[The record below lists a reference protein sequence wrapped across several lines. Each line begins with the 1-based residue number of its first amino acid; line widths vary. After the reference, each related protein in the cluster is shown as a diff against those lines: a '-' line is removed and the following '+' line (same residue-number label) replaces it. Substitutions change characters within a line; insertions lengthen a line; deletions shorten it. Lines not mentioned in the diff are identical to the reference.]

1 MSWSFTSI
9 TNAVQVVYSQSL
21 GFSPDVALLR
31 FNPQVGAL
39 PTSGTLSLVW
49 DATTI
54 TLPNCVV
61 DLGSLRYTDDGFY
74 TLLKVLDRRERWTRA
89 APISGEYNTLR
100 AGTKARPKTLRQ
112 LATLLFDALGET
124 TAVVTA
130 LPTDVYPPVSWR
142 CDDVVEV
149 AEALLTEY
157 GYSVALGFGS
167 EAVTV
172 VKLGTGA
179 TLSTTDMF
187 VGSDTIDPKL
197 APRYMRNCF
206 GDSVAQVRLKMEA
219 VGLDTDGSWKVI
231 NSLSFKPAAG
241 WERVAPYSL
250 NEATDP
256 LTDEQRVEA
265 RAYVRSAY
273 RVLGF
278 ADGTWDVP
286 DGSETLTSLDQIL
299 PIEGRLLSTED
310 FRPDDTYEDLRVYGK
325 YFQFP
330 NEKAQPFV
338 GGNTVV
344 GDRVTGRRYRFDG
357 ENGLLLFEEP
367 IFWMD
372 GSDIKPAELYIE
384 VTIRIRNSTNGS
396 WRHYEYDV
404 DAEPTGTGYHTIR
417 HEDRAETIV
426 SYNTSHVVTG
436 FATNQTTLDALGDAA
451 AVAAAGAFT
460 TSASQYVAYNQPKLA
475 LRCDGAIQQIQHIMT
490 CGEHEHAVNRT
501 TASRNY
507 EFDRKV
513 PSRAQRV
520 AHLRAMKSAVHIQ
533 TTKVKDARLR
543 DRND

>member
-1 MSWSFTSI
+1 MSWSFTGVVDP
-9 TNAVQVVYSQSL
+9 VQAVYSQGL

-31 FNPQVGAL
+31 FNPQVAAL
-39 PTSGTLSLVW
+39 PTSGTLSFTW
-49 DATTI
+49 DVTTI

-100 AGTKARPKTLRQ
+100 AGSKARVKTLRQ
-112 LATLLFDALGET
+112 LATILFDALGEV
-124 TAVVTA
+124 TADVSA
-130 LPTDVYPPVSWR
+130 LPTNVYPPVSWR

-197 APRYMRNCF
+197 APRYFRNCF

-219 VGLDTDGSWKVI
+219 VGRETTGAWELI
-231 NSLSFKPAAG
+231 NNLSFKPAAG
-241 WERVAPYSL
+241 WERVAPYTL
-250 NEATDP
+250 NEATNA
-256 LTDEQRVEA
+256 LTDDQKIEQA
-265 RAYVRSAY
+265 AYVRSAY
-273 RVLGF
+273 RVMGF

-310 FRPDDTYEDLRVYGK
+310 FRPDDTYENLRVYGK
-325 YFQFP
+325 YYQLP
-330 NEKAQPFV
+330 DEKGADDI

-344 GDRVTGRRYRFDG
+344 GDRVMGRRYRFDG
-357 ENGLLLFEEP
+357 ENGLLLFDEP
-367 IFWMD
+367 IFWID

-404 DAEPTGTGYHTIR
+404 DAEPTGTGYYTIR

-426 SYNTSHVVTG
+426 TYDSTHGVTG
-436 FATNQTTLDALGDAA
+436 SSTNQTSLNALGDAA
-451 AVAAAGAFT
+451 AAAAAGLFA

-475 LRCDGAIQQIQHIMT
+475 LRCDGAVQQIQHIMT

-533 TTKVKDARLR
+533 RAKVYEARKR
-543 DRND
+543 DNND

>member
-1 MSWSFTSI
+1 MSWSFTGV
-9 TNAVQVVYSQSL
+9 TDPVEVEMTQTL

-31 FNPQVGAL
+31 FNPQATAI
-39 PTSGTLSLVW
+39 PTSGTLSFVW
-49 DATTI
+49 GATTV

-61 DLGSLRYTDDGFY
+61 DLASMRATDDGFY

-100 AGTKARPKTLRQ
+100 AGSKARVKTLRQ
-112 LATLLFDALGET
+112 LGTILMTALGE
-124 TAVVTA
+124 ASADVSA
-130 LPTDVYPPVSWR
+130 LPTNIYPPVSWR

-149 AEALLTEY
+149 AEALFTEY

-167 EAVTV
+167 ETVTV

-179 TLSTTDMF
+179 TLSLTDAF
-187 VGSDTIDPKL
+187 AGSDTIDPKL
-197 APRYMRNCF
+197 VPRYFRNCF
-206 GDSVAQVRLKMEA
+206 EDSVAQVRLKMEA
-219 VGLDTDGSWKVI
+219 VGRDTDGTWKLI
-231 NSLSFKPAAG
+231 DSLSTKPVAG

-256 LTDEQRVEA
+256 LTDDQKIEQQ
-265 RAYVRSAY
+265 AYVRSAY
-273 RVLGF
+273 RVMGF
-278 ADGTWDVP
+278 ADGTWAVP

-299 PIEGRLLSTED
+299 PIDGRLLSTED
-310 FRPDDTYEDLRVYGK
+310 FRPDDTYENLRVYGK

-330 NEKAQPFV
+330 NEKAQPFA

-344 GDRVTGRRYRFDG
+344 GDRVMGRRYRFDG

-372 GSDIKPAELYIE
+372 GSDIKAADLWIE

-404 DAEPTGTGYHTIR
+404 DAEPTGVGYYTIK

-426 SYNTSHVVTG
+426 TYDTSHAITG
-436 FATNQTTLDALGDAA
+436 SSNNAASLIALGDAA
-451 AVAAAGAFT
+451 AVAAAGMFA
-460 TSASQYVAYNQPKLA
+460 TSASRYVVYNQPKLA
-475 LRCDGAIQQIQHIMT
+475 LRCDGAIQQIKHVMT
-490 CGEHEHAVNRT
+490 CGEHGHAVNRT
-501 TASRNY
+501 TASQNF
-507 EFDRKV
+507 EFDKKI

-533 TTKVKDARLR
+533 KSKVYEARKR
-543 DRND
+543 DNND

>member
-1 MSWSFTSI
+1 MSWAFTGI
-9 TNAVQVVYSQSL
+9 VDPVEAIYSQGL
-21 GFSPDVALLR
+21 GFTPDVAVLR
-31 FNPQVGAL
+31 FNPQLSAL
-39 PTSGTLSLVW
+39 PTSGTLTLTW
-49 DATTI
+49 DVMSI

-61 DLGSLRYTDDGFY
+61 DLGSMRYTDDGFY
-74 TLLKVLDRRERWTRA
+74 MMLKVLDRRERWTRA

-100 AGTKARPKTLRQ
+100 AGSKARVMSLRQ
-112 LATLLFDALGET
+112 LASTLFTALGEAS
-124 TAVVTA
+124 AVVSA
-130 LPTDVYPPVSWR
+130 LPTDIYPPVSWR

-149 AEALLTEY
+149 LEALLTEY

-167 EAVTV
+167 EAVTA

-179 TLSTTDMF
+179 AVSTVDMF

-219 VGLDTDGSWKVI
+219 VGLDTDGTWKLI
-231 NSLSFKPAAG
+231 DSLSFTPAAG
-241 WERVAPYSL
+241 WTRVSPYSL
-250 NEATDP
+250 NEATVA
-256 LTDEQRVEA
+256 LTDDQRVEA

-273 RVLGF
+273 RVKGF

-286 DGSETLTSLDQIL
+286 DGSETLTALDQIL
-299 PIEGRLLSTED
+299 PIEGRLLSVED
-310 FRPDDTYEDLRVYGK
+310 LRPDDSYENLRVYGK

-330 NEKAQPFV
+330 DEQAQPFI
-338 GGNTVV
+338 GGNTVI
-344 GDRVTGRRYRFDG
+344 GDRVLGRRFRFDG
-357 ENGLLLFEEP
+357 ENGLLIFSEP
-367 IFWMD
+367 IYWMN
-372 GSDIKPAELYIE
+372 GSDVEPAELWVE

-404 DAEPTGTGYHTIR
+404 DAQPTGTGYYTIK

-426 SYNTSHVVTG
+426 EYNSSHAVTG
-436 FATNQTTLDALGDAA
+436 FSTNAVSLNALG
-451 AVAAAGAFT
+451 VAAASAAAGMFAT
-460 TSASQYVAYNQPKLA
+460 AASQYVAYNQPKLE
-475 LRCDGAIQQIQHIMT
+475 LRCDGAIQQIQHTMT
-490 CGEHEHAVNRT
+490 CGEHGHAVNRT
-501 TASRNY
+501 TVSRNY

-533 TTKVKDARLR
+533 RTKVYETKLR